1 MMQAAAQRVRIT
13 FAKDAAVRF
22 ISHLDLVRA
31 WERALR
37 RGGLPLAYSQGFN
50 PRPRLFFASAVPVGV
65 TSSSELLDILLA
77 QALAD
82 DQIRTAL
89 VGQLPAGLRLLALES
104 VPLDSPSLA
113 AKLQAAEYHVVVG
126 DVEPEVVKQRVV
138 RFLGQATVKRT
149 RRRESTTLEYDL
161 RPLVLDLEL
170 LDGDWDNVTIRMLL
184 RADQGGT
191 GRPDEVMAA
200 LELSPQTDSVKR
212 TRLLFDPGTQGLA
225 ER

>member
-13 FAKDAAVRF
+13 FAKDADVRF

-65 TSSSELLDILLA
+65 TSGCELLDVLLA
-77 QALAD
+77 QVWAD

-89 VGQLPAGLRLLALES
+89 VGQLPAGLRLLALET

-138 RFLGQATVKRT
+138 RFLGQAAVKRT

-161 RPLVLDLEL
+161 RPLVLDLDL

-200 LELSPQTDSVKR
+200 LDLSPQTDSIKR
-212 TRLLFDPGTQGLA
+212 TRLLFGPGTKGL
-225 ER
+225 